1 MFNQAPELQSL
12 APLSGPSRRLPRQR
26 SVKDECWER
35 VLEAATNP
43 KGAWLEGLSEEN
55 RLQAYREGWLPGS
68 RVKKKE
74 TEPTEKQRETAAKKW
89 KASSLVDPGNM
100 ADDEGELE
108 RYGTSERGMLLQTSD
123 EEELCTEVQNINRE
137 EERQWRYSDV
147 VWKQEDEAALE
158 YENEIQP
165 SAGAAEPGACN
176 CTLSDID
183 KEIQTTEEAL
193 MTAIDEEI
201 SKTEDQLAEA
211 KSKEQQRR
219 KWREYKRRS
228 KAKKR
233 HTRERL

>member
-1 MFNQAPELQSL
+1 MSS
-12 APLSGPSRRLPRQR
+12 SGTQ
-26 SVKDECWER
+26 DECWER

-68 RVKKKE
+68 RVKKKK
-74 TEPTEKQRETAAKKW
+74 TEPTEKQRETAANKW
-89 KASSLVDPGNM
+89 KGSSLVDPGNM
-100 ADDEGELE
+100 ADDEGDLE
-108 RYGTSERGMLLQTSD
+108 RYGTSERGMLLETSD
-123 EEELCTEVQNINRE
+123 DEELWREVQEIKTE
-137 EERQWRYSDV
+137 EERQSKYSDV
-147 VWKQEDEAALE
+147 VWKQEDEAALN
-158 YENEIQP
+158 YEHEIQP

-193 MTAIDEEI
+193 MTAIDDEI

-211 KSKEQQRR
+211 RWKEEQRR

-228 KAKKR
+228 KAKKEADAMAQFR
-233 HTRERL
+233 AYLDEFDDAYVAGKTEC